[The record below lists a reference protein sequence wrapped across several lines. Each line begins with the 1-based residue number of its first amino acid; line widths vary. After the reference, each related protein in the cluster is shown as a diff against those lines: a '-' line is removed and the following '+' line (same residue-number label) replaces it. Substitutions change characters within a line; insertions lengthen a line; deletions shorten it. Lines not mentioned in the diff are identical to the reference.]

1 MTSPQLGD
9 LPLFVDRI
17 GRITARAQRASELHD
32 WGLHPQAAD
41 TGSSLALDD
50 DGFIPAR
57 GGSLVQRAAMWPINC
72 ATDNVSSA
80 GRIFTDSAT
89 SNQLRASSIMSLC
102 RSALESSARA
112 IWLISDTDR
121 AIRRQRSIGITLA
134 EMKQQTLFNN
144 NEVEHHHNG
153 TVNLPADYASA
164 FLDGHRSLLND
175 YAALQEEDH
184 QPVRPF
190 GKTVE
195 LAATW
200 IDEHMPAHDSGELAK
215 NGMAAGSKRVYS
227 ISSGVIHGY
236 QWIVDYGRNG
246 DLFAMIADS
255 FAAAVNMT
263 ECAIAL
269 YEAQAQRPTG
279 RTDRKYHYPKRLAP
293 TVREWSKLYR

>member
-1 MTSPQLGD
+1 MTTTQFGE
-9 LPLFVDRI
+9 LPIFIDRI

-50 DGFIPAR
+50 DEFMPEQ
-57 GGSLVQRAAMWPINC
+57 GGGLIQRAAMWPINS

-80 GRIFTDSAT
+80 GNIFRELEQTR
-89 SNQLRASSIMSLC
+89 QLRASSVMSLC

-112 IWLISDTDR
+112 IWLLSDTER
-121 AIRRQRSIGITLA
+121 AVRRKRCVGITLA
-134 EMKQQTLFNN
+134 EMKQQTMFNG
-144 NEVEHHHNG
+144 NEIENHRNG
-153 TVNLPADYASA
+153 TVELPDGQADA
-164 FLDGHRSLLND
+164 FRRGHRSLLAE
-175 YAALQEEDH
+175 YEALQETEH

-190 GKTVE
+190 GKTIE
-195 LAATW
+195 LAGQW
-200 IDEHMPAHDSGELAK
+200 VEEHMPPHDSGELAK
-215 NGMAAGSKRVYS
+215 NGLAAGSKRVYS
-227 ISSGVIHGY
+227 LSSGVIHGY

-246 DLFAMIADS
+246 DLFAMLADS

-269 YEAQAQRPTG
+269 YEAQAQRRNG

-293 TVREWSKLYR
+293 TVREWSKLYI